1 MKILTLHCDYIKF
14 KPLKKAIKEPEELK
28 EKGEISV
35 KEPLVVLIAIEKGDN
50 DKTVA
55 QLVDAVK
62 KTASDVKA
70 KNIVLYPYAHLSS
83 NLSSPDTALEY
94 LVEAE
99 QVLKK
104 QGYNVSR
111 APFGY
116 YKEFELKV
124 KGHPLSELSKEF
136 RPEGLALSP
145 KDVVIRHDSSDN
157 EQIDPSRLL
166 REISRSKLD
175 TSKLKEND
183 HRILGQKLDLFSFN
197 EASPGSVF
205 WHPKGQII
213 FNELLR
219 FSRDL
224 QKEMGYS
231 EVSTPQIYSNK
242 LWKVSGHWGHYKENM
257 FLTEY
262 EGKPAAVKPMNCP
275 GHMLLYRTKSR
286 SYKDLP
292 MRFSE
297 YSPLHRMEL
306 SGVLNGLFRVI
317 RLHQDDSHIFATIE
331 QLESEISNVINLAK
345 KIYKETFKFEFDHI
359 NLSTRP
365 EKFLGKKEDWDRAEA
380 ALEKVLKKSKIKY
393 AVGKGEGVFYGPK
406 IDFHIKDSMGR
417 TWQCATIQLD
427 MQLPQRFELTYTGED
442 NKEHTPLVIHRA
454 IFGSLERFIGVL
466 LEHLN
471 GNLPLWLS
479 PVQVRII
486 NFTDRNSKACE
497 KILKEL
503 EEEIPNLRIDS
514 DLRSTTV
521 SDKIRDAEMQKI
533 PYMIVI
539 GDKEEESKTISV
551 RARGDNKPNFK
562 VKLKSLIEEI
572 KEKIKKRA

>member
-35 KEPLVVLIAIEKGDN
+35 KEPLVVLTAIEKGDN

-219 FSRDL
+219 FSRNL

-317 RLHQDDSHIFATIE
+317 RLHQDDSHIFTAID

-365 EKFLGKKEDWDRAEA
+365 EKFLGKKEDWDKAEA

-393 AVGKGEGVFYGPK
+393 VLGKGEGVFYGPK

-466 LEHLN
+466 LEHLS

-479 PVQVRII
+479 PVQVRVI

-503 EEEIPNLRIDS
+503 EEEIPGLRTDS

-551 RARGDNKPNFK
+551 RARGDNKPKFK
-562 VKLKSLIEEI
+562 VKLNSLIEEI